1 MGLDGVRPL
10 GESYEVAVQAHEQ
23 CQEAARGGFSPQKK
37 NWVEEHAG
45 RCGVFTN
52 KGAFPKQQSNTSFV
66 QEPRLLDKDRGSLS
80 WKYLLNE
87 KNA

>member
-1 MGLDGVRPL
+1 VSGSSTGRLFP
-10 GESYEVAVQAHEQ
+10 
-23 CQEAARGGFSPQKK
+23 PQKK
-37 NWVEEHAG
+37 NWVEDHAG

-52 KGAFPKQQSNTSFV
+52 KGAFPQQQSNTSFV